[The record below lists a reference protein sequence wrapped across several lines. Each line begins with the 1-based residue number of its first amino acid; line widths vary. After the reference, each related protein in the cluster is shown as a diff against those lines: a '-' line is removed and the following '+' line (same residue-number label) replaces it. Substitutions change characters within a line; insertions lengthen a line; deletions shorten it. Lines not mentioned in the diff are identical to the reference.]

1 MVSRSLARCLP
12 CRAESFTFSQTP
24 PSHKTEPLHHGESP
38 RAAMERSTSQRPQYY
53 DQLLPP
59 LPGPGAEWPPPP
71 LSRRQSRDA
80 VNSGRPANMLLPS
93 QASTA
98 ARRQEAQFAQLYEGR
113 PANMLPS
120 QASTAARRQEA
131 QFTQL
136 FQQDSGKLDLVEADI
151 ATLRAELLRR
161 ESAGLRR
168 SGSSVTAGGESYTAL
183 MVTRG
188 GCATTPALRAAQ
200 QRFAWALGMRFGPT
214 GPLTDVDVIFSVG
227 QMIVSGLLHWRRL
240 DWRRWGPQ
248 MAVAHSQRSS
258 EPSVAN
264 SQTLSALPAA
274 TLSLGPCAAS
284 AVIGASVRSEPSSCS
299 HDVAAQRKSPFAVA
313 TNRNT
318 KTDPSRPHPT
328 PHGDLKCCFH
338 GTLE

>member
-1 MVSRSLARCLP
+1 
-12 CRAESFTFSQTP
+12 
-24 PSHKTEPLHHGESP
+24 
-38 RAAMERSTSQRPQYY
+38 MERTTSQRPQYY

-59 LPGPGAEWPPPP
+59 LPGPGAEWPPP
-71 LSRRQSRDA
+71 LSRPSRRSADA
-80 VNSGRPANMLLPS
+80 ANSGSPANMLPS

-188 GCATTPALRAAQ
+188 GCATYTTLCSR
-200 QRFAWALGMRFGPT
+200 
-214 GPLTDVDVIFSVG
+214 LT
-227 QMIVSGLLHWRRL
+227 
-240 DWRRWGPQ
+240 
-248 MAVAHSQRSS
+248 
-258 EPSVAN
+258 
-264 SQTLSALPAA
+264 
-274 TLSLGPCAAS
+274 AS
-284 AVIGASVRSEPSSCS
+284 
-299 HDVAAQRKSPFAVA
+299 
-313 TNRNT
+313 
-318 KTDPSRPHPT
+318 
-328 PHGDLKCCFH
+328 
-338 GTLE
+338 